1 MTGAAIAVMAA
12 MAMPG
17 AADGP
22 LVAVPGRFYAPQQLN
37 VLAGQTVTWRNDDT
51 SDHTVTSPDAG
62 FDSGR
67 IGHGGTF
74 SFTFEQPGV
83 YEYACTIH
91 RYMKGTVEV
100 DTLGLQTPA
109 PVTAGAMAMFH
120 GAAPAGTAAVTLVRL
135 LPGGATAPA
144 GSAVPDA
151 AGAFAFTVPAD
162 APARFRAEAGSLR
175 SGEARLD
182 VAPRLTLTARRV
194 RGRRVSAHVVATPAQ
209 PRARVVLERYVA
221 ERYGWVR
228 LKTGTLSAASS
239 ASFGVGPVRRGISLR
254 ARLARPVGGY
264 AAGVSGV
271 VRVPRG
277 R

>member
-1 MTGAAIAVMAA
+1 MIAAVMAAA

-17 AADGP
+17 AAAGEP
-22 LVAVPGRFYAPQQLN
+22 VVAVPGRFYAPQQLN

-74 SFTFEQPGV
+74 SFTFATPGV

-109 PVTAGAMAMFH
+109 PVTAGGMAMFV
-120 GAAPAGTAAVTLVRL
+120 GAAPPGTGTVTLERLGSAAPAGTAQ
-135 LPGGATAPA
+135 
-144 GSAVPDA
+144 PDA
-151 AGAFAFTVPAD
+151 SGRFTFTVMAD
-162 APARFRAEAGSLR
+162 APARFRATAGSLS

-182 VAPRLTLTARRV
+182 VAPRLSLTARRV
-194 RGRRVSAHVVATPAQ
+194 RGRRVSARVSAAPAQ

-228 LKTGTLSAASS
+228 MRAATLSARSDASWT
-239 ASFGVGPVRRGISLR
+239 VGPVRRRISLR
-254 ARLARPVGGY
+254 VRLAKPVGGF
-264 AAGVSGV
+264 APGVSPV
-271 VRVPRG
+271 VRVR
-277 R
+277 

>member
-12 MAMPG
+12 AMAMPG
-17 AADGP
+17 GGAAGP
-22 LVAVPGRFYAPQQLN
+22 TVAVPGRFYAPQQLN

-74 SFTFEQPGV
+74 SFTFDQPGV

-100 DTLGLQTPA
+100 DTLGLQTPD
-109 PVTAGAMAMFH
+109 PVVAGGMAMLH
-120 GAAPAGTAAVTLVRL
+120 GAAPPGTGTVTLLRLVAGGATEPAGTA
-135 LPGGATAPA
+135 LPDG
-144 GSAVPDA
+144 

-162 APARFRAEAGSLR
+162 APARFRAESGELR

-182 VAPRLTLTARRV
+182 VAPRLVLSARRV
-194 RGRRVSAHVVATPAQ
+194 RGRRVSAHVSASPGQA
-209 PRARVVLERYVA
+209 RGRVVLERYVA

-228 LKTGTLSAASS
+228 VRAATLGRDS
-239 ASFGVGPVRRGISLR
+239 ASTFTVGPVQRRISLR
-254 ARLARPVGGY
+254 ARLAKPVGGY
-264 AAGVSGV
+264 AAGVSPV
-271 VRVPRG
+271 VRVR
-277 R
+277 